1 MTKAQAAEATTPAP
15 DRSYLEHLAA
25 QTERAVSAAEP
36 LGSQHVGA
44 PAEVRARITAAL
56 DSHQEKLVELAHR
69 LHADPE
75 LGYEE
80 HRSVRAV
87 ADLLSAA
94 GHDAHVGAYGL
105 DTALRVV
112 AGSGRP
118 RVAILAEYDALPGI
132 GHACGHNVIC
142 ASAVGA
148 FLVLADAVDQLG
160 GSVVLIGTPAEEG
173 GGGKEHIAR
182 AGGFDEVDVA
192 VMVHP
197 YGYDLAEHPFVG
209 RRIVNVVYRGVAA
222 HAAAMPFMGRNALD
236 GVVAAY
242 TGIAA
247 LRQHLPPTDRVHGVI
262 TDGGERPNIVPEH
275 AAAQFYLRSAEPDT
289 LVDLCRRATAVFEG
303 AAAMTGTAVDVQWD
317 PAPAYLPIRHNLTL
331 AARYAVHLAERGRQV
346 LPRGIVPDT
355 LTGSTDLGN
364 VSVRIPAIHPMIAIA
379 PSTVS
384 LHTTQFAEHAGG
396 PEADR
401 AVLDAAFGLAL
412 VGADFLADSAL
423 RDAVAA
429 EFADAGGPLDV
440 AGLLA

>member
-1 MTKAQAAEATTPAP
+1 MKTTNTGNATPPEP
-15 DRSYLEHLAA
+15 DGSYLEQLAA
-25 QTERAVSAAEP
+25 QTERKVASAEP
-36 LGSQHVGA
+36 LDSEHIGA
-44 PAEVRARITAAL
+44 PAAVRARITAAL
-56 DSHQEKLVELAHR
+56 DSHEGKLVELAHR
-69 LHADPE
+69 LHAEPE

-87 ADLLSAA
+87 AELLSAA
-94 GHDAHVGAYGL
+94 GHEPQVGAYGL
-105 DTALRVV
+105 TTALRVV
-112 AGSGRP
+112 AGSGHP

-148 FLVLADAVDQLG
+148 FLGLSDAVEELG
-160 GSVVLIGTPAEEG
+160 GSVELIGTPAEEG

-182 AGGFDEVDVA
+182 AGGFDEVDAA

-197 YGYDLAEHPFVG
+197 YGYDLAAHPFLG
-209 RRIVNVVYRGVAA
+209 RRIVDVVYRGVAA

-262 TDGGERPNIVPEH
+262 TDGGERPNIVPER

-303 AAAMTGTAVDVQWD
+303 AAEMTGTVVDVQWD
-317 PAPAYLPIRHNLTL
+317 SRPAYLPIRHNLTL

-396 PEADR
+396 PKADR
-401 AVLDAAFGLAL
+401 AVLDAAVGLAL

-429 EFADAGGPLDV
+429 EFVEAGGPLDV
-440 AGLLA
+440 TGLLA